1 MTKQLGDPLA
11 FHTSGPAAAN
21 TSAFAAQPDVTR
33 HAPASGSAD
42 DAVLDVD
49 ELGIIRACNP
59 AVKTLLGYRPLELE
73 GQHLA
78 VLLPGLEETQTS
90 RRGSVGQRLK
100 FLGHCDI
107 SFRARR
113 IDGQH
118 VRCRVFVHNRVQS
131 GQSSLRLI
139 LRKDDVQ
146 NDVCI

>member
-1 MTKQLGDPLA
+1 MTKHLGDPLA
-11 FHTSGPAAAN
+11 FRTSGPVAASPA
-21 TSAFAAQPDVTR
+21 AFSAQPDISHHDTINDT
-33 HAPASGSAD
+33 SAD
-42 DAVLDVD
+42 AILDVD
-49 ELGIIRACNP
+49 ELGIIRSCNP
-59 AVKTLLGYRPLELE
+59 AVKALLGYRPLELE

-78 VLLPGLEETQTS
+78 MLLPGLEESPAS

-118 VRCRVFVHNRVQS
+118 IRCHVFVHNRVQS

-139 LRKDDVQ
+139 LRRDDAL